1 MSHAIAPS
9 ALPLRRRRLF
19 EGGFPYWHELVLVAL
34 LAALMIFA
42 SRAEPDF
49 VKPATQLSLSADL
62 WERALLALPMTLI
75 IITAGI
81 DLSVGS
87 TMALSAVA
95 MGVTW
100 RAGIALPMAC
110 LFAIIAG
117 TLAGLLNGVLIAFVR
132 VHPLIVTLGTLSAY
146 PGR

>member
-1 MSHAIAPS
+1 MSHAVAPS

-42 SRAEPDF
+42 ARAEPDF
-49 VKPATQLSLSADL
+49 VKLDTQLSLSADL

-95 MGVTW
+95 MGVSY
-100 RAGIALPMAC
+100 RAGVPMP
-110 LFAIIAG
+110 
-117 TLAGLLNGVLIAFVR
+117 LAMMLVSL
-132 VHPLIVTLGTLSAY
+132 
-146 PGR
+146 